1 MQYINKEVRRR
12 VIIRSTTPK
21 DLSNFFDVRKAEVE
35 KAIKTKLED
44 SEDSEDSED
53 KKYQFLTITNLNGAL
68 IGIAT
73 IKEFVNGVSLSSISI
88 VNEAM
93 NRRYGYESVDQVVK
107 IFGEKGQSI
116 QLNSDVHVIRRYI
129 ETKGDRLPHFVR
141 IA

>member
-21 DLSNFFDVRKAEVE
+21 DLSNFFDVRKTEVE

-44 SEDSEDSED
+44 EDSED
-53 KKYQFLTITNLNGAL
+53 KKYQLLTITNLNGAL

>member
-35 KAIKTKLED
+35 KAIKTKL
-44 SEDSEDSED
+44 EDSEDSED

>member
-21 DLSNFFDVRKAEVE
+21 DLSNFFDVRKTEVE

-44 SEDSEDSED
+44 SEDSED
-53 KKYQFLTITNLNGAL
+53 KKYQLLTITNLNGAL